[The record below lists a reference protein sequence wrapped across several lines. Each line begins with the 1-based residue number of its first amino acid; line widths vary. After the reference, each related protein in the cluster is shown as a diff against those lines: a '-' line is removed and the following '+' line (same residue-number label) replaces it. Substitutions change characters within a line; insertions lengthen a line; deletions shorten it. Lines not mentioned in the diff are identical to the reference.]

1 MVVKQH
7 LMCWWTNKESVM
19 KLSLAA
25 VVVTFAL
32 LASASDVPLRV
43 SDLLPA
49 AEAKV
54 SFEHDRNRNTTF
66 SVHAKHLAQPASLTP
81 PRNTYIVWV
90 QGRGKDPQN
99 AGVLRVNDSLEGS
112 MSGTTPLQIFDVF
125 VTAEDGPNVD
135 KPSGPEVMR
144 GAVQQ
149 H

>member
-1 MVVKQH
+1 MR
-7 LMCWWTNKESVM
+7 M
-19 KLSLAA
+19 SLAA
-25 VVVTFAL
+25 VVVMFAL

-49 AEAKV
+49 AQAKV
-54 SFEHDRNRNTTF
+54 SFEHDRNKNTKF
-66 SVHAKHLAQPASLTP
+66 SVRAKHMAQPASLNP
-81 PRNTYIVWV
+81 PRNTYVVWI
-90 QGRGKDPQN
+90 QGRGKDAQN
-99 AGVLRVNDSLEGS
+99 AGVLRVNENLEGS

-135 KPSGPEVMR
+135 RPAGPEVMR